1 MRLQY
6 EFHMDLDFDHID
18 YIWSY
23 DKIKSYWFDFG
34 SMIHIDMD
42 FQYEDAYWKILFGSF
57 SPEIGHIF

>member
-6 EFHMDLDFDHID
+6 EFHMDLDFDHTD

-42 FQYEDAYWKILFGSF
+42 FQMKMHIEKYFLVLF
-57 SPEIGHIF
+57 PQR